1 MKHSDAKLIALA
13 LAGIL
18 LLLSVGAGAYFR
30 GNILAATAKIQYRLF
45 PTQRSYCVYH
55 IRSAVD
61 ENYARYYEESVE
73 LIPVISKEVF
83 REQPGNNNFPR
94 NYPSAFLFLTD
105 FAILSAGGQEDYAK
119 KLFLQFY
126 PQLDEAVQR
135 VWAQKLLD
143 WYAKSPDKTTLDI
156 WIASY
161 SALAA
166 ETTDNACR
174 IQCLSD
180 IALLKKAVYAFS
192 GVRVVTDNA
201 DLRAL
206 SGGGDQIKVLSP
218 DSGETLV
225 FSISAGDWITD
236 AV

>member
-1 MKHSDAKLIALA
+1 MKHSNAKLTALA
-13 LAGIL
+13 LAGLL
-18 LLLSVGAGAYFR
+18 LLLSVGVGVYFQD
-30 GNILAATAKIQYRLF
+30 NILAATAKIQYRIS
-45 PTQRSYCVYH
+45 PTQRNYYVYH

-83 REQPGNNNFPR
+83 QEQPGNNNFPR
-94 NYPSAFLFLTD
+94 NYPSAYLFFID

-126 PQLDEAVQR
+126 PQLDEAVQQ
-135 VWAQKLLD
+135 VFPQKLLD
-143 WYAKSPDKTTLDI
+143 LHAKSPNQTALEI

-174 IQCLSD
+174 VQCLSD

-192 GVRVVTDNA
+192 GMRVLTDNA

-225 FSISAGDWITD
+225 FSISAGDWM
-236 AV
+236 

>member
-1 MKHSDAKLIALA
+1 MKHSNAKFIALM

-18 LLLSVGAGAYFR
+18 LLLSVPAGAYFHD
-30 GNILAATAKIQYRLF
+30 NILAATAKIQYRLF
-45 PTQRSYCVYH
+45 PTQQNYYVYH
-55 IRSAVD
+55 IRSTAD

-83 REQPGNNNFPR
+83 QEQPGNNNFPR
-94 NYPSAFLFLTD
+94 NYPSAYLFLTD

-143 WYAKSPDKTTLDI
+143 LYAKSPDKTALDI

-174 IQCLSD
+174 VQCLSD

-192 GVRVVTDNA
+192 GVRVLTDNA
-201 DLRAL
+201 NLRAL

-225 FSISAGDWITD
+225 FSIAAGDWITD

>member
-13 LAGIL
+13 LACIL
-18 LLLSVGAGAYFR
+18 LLLSVPAGAYFQD
-30 GNILAATAKIQYRLF
+30 NILAATAKIQYRIS
-45 PTQRSYCVYH
+45 PTQRNYYVYH
-55 IRSAVD
+55 IRSVVD
-61 ENYARYYEESVE
+61 EIYARYYAESVE

-94 NYPSAFLFLTD
+94 NYPSAYLFLTD

-143 WYAKSPDKTTLDI
+143 LYAKSPDKTALDI

-161 SALAA
+161 STLAA

-174 IQCLSD
+174 VQCLSD

-192 GVRVVTDNA
+192 GERVSADNTN
-201 DLRAL
+201 LRAL

-218 DSGETLV
+218 DSGETLI

>member
-1 MKHSDAKLIALA
+1 MKHSNAKFIALM
-13 LAGIL
+13 LVGIL
-18 LLLSVGAGAYFR
+18 LFLSVPAGAYFQD
-30 GNILAATAKIQYRLF
+30 NILAAAAKVQYRLF
-45 PTQRSYCVYH
+45 PTQRNYYVYH
-55 IRSAVD
+55 IRSTAD
-61 ENYARYYEESVE
+61 ENYERYYEESVE

-83 REQPGNNNFPR
+83 IEKPGNNNFPR
-94 NYPSAFLFLTD
+94 NYPSAYLFLTD
-105 FAILSAGGQEDYAK
+105 FAILSAGGQENYAK
-119 KLFLQFY
+119 KLFFQFY

-143 WYAKSPDKTTLDI
+143 LYAKSPDKTALDI

-192 GVRVVTDNA
+192 GMRVLTDNA

-225 FSISAGDWITD
+225 FSISAGDWITE
-236 AV
+236 AL

>member
-1 MKHSDAKLIALA
+1 MKHSNAKMIALA
-13 LAGIL
+13 LVGIL
-18 LLLSVGAGAYFR
+18 LLLSVPAGAYFQD
-30 GNILAATAKIQYRLF
+30 NILAATAKIQYRIS
-45 PTQRSYCVYH
+45 PTQRNYYVYH
-55 IRSAVD
+55 IRSVVD

-94 NYPSAFLFLTD
+94 NYPSAYLFLTD

-143 WYAKSPDKTTLDI
+143 LYAKSPDKTALDI

-161 SALAA
+161 STLAA

-174 IQCLSD
+174 VQCLSD

-192 GVRVVTDNA
+192 GERVSADNA

-218 DSGETLV
+218 DSGETLI